1 MIINGNTKALLLLL
15 VILVQGSSGSAQT
28 LGGSSLFNFLKSPAT
43 PQLSALGGIHISS
56 SGNDVGMAFN
66 NPSLLREN
74 MNGQVN
80 LAFSSFAG
88 IKQLQTFG
96 SWYHQSSETSFGAGL
111 NYFSYGSLNST
122 DDAGNILGE
131 FKPRDMVLQVAAAR
145 QYSDRIH
152 YGATLKFIQ
161 SNYGIYRSNAIA
173 FDAGIHY
180 ADSTGWQL
188 SLVLK
193 NMGAQLKAYA
203 GTEKD
208 DLPFDI
214 QFGVSRQ
221 LNKAPIR
228 LSLTAHHLQRF
239 DMLYNDTAFNNQN
252 GIENSDSFLD
262 KSLNHLV
269 VGVQIFPSKNLE
281 LSAGYNFLRRSELR
295 ITNGSNGLAGFSVG
309 AGLLFK
315 KFNLRYARSMFQ
327 KSIASNQLGLNLLL
341 SEYF

>member
-74 MNGQVN
+74 MNEQVN

-295 ITNGSNGLAGFSVG
+295 IANGSNGLAGFSVG

-315 KFNLRYARSMFQ
+315 KFNFRYARSMFQ
-327 KSIASNQLGLNLLL
+327 KSIASNQLGLNILL

>member
-15 VILVQGSSGSAQT
+15 VIFVQCITGFAQT
-28 LGGSSLFNFLKSPAT
+28 LGGSSLYNFLKTPAT
-43 PQLSALGGIHISS
+43 PQLTALGGIHISS

-88 IKQLQTFG
+88 IKQLQAFG
-96 SWYHQSSETSFGAGL
+96 AWYHKTSETNFGAGL

-131 FKPRDMVLQVAAAR
+131 FKPRDMVFQVAASR

-161 SNYGIYRSNAIA
+161 SNYGIYQSNAVA
-173 FDAGIHY
+173 MDAGIHY
-180 ADSTGWQL
+180 ADSSGWQV
-188 SLVLK
+188 SLLLK

-203 GTEKD
+203 GSEKD

-214 QFGVSRQ
+214 QIGVSRQ
-221 LNKAPIR
+221 LSKAPIR
-228 LSLTAHHLQRF
+228 LSLTAHHLHRS
-239 DMLYNDTAFNNQN
+239 DILYNDTAFNNQN
-252 GIENSDSFLD
+252 GVENSNSFLD
-262 KSLNHLV
+262 KTLNHLV
-269 VGVQIFPSKNLE
+269 FGVQIFPSKNLE

-295 ITNGSNGLAGFSVG
+295 IANGSNGLAGFSVG

-315 KFNLRYARSMFQ
+315 KFNFRYARSMFQ
-327 KSIASNQLGLNLLL
+327 KNITSNQLGLNLLM